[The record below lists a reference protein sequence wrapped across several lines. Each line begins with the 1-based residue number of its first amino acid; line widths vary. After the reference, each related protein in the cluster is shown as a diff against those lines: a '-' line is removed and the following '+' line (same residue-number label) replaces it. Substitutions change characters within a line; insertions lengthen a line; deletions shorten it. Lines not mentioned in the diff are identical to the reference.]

1 MTKKLISLNAYQD
14 FVNDTTS
21 LASSNPDEFVS
32 RIKEIER
39 KVPEDNVMG
48 AGVDLNRLLT
58 AAIGL
63 TAEGGE
69 FAEVVKKIAFQG
81 KHYNEQSRIHMI
93 KEMGDVMWY
102 IAQGCIALGT
112 TIEEVLETNV
122 EKLTARYPEGVFRVF
137 HSENRKEGDI

>member
-14 FVNDTTS
+14 FVGDTTS
-21 LASSNPDEFVS
+21 LASSNPEEFVN
-32 RIKEIER
+32 RIKEVER
-39 KVPEDNVMG
+39 KNPEDNVNA

-81 KHYNEQSRIHMI
+81 KPYNEQSRIHMI
-93 KEMGDVMWY
+93 KELGDVMWY

-112 TIEEVLETNV
+112 DIEEVLETNV
-122 EKLTARYPEGVFRVF
+122 EKLAARYPEGVFRVF

>member
-1 MTKKLISLNAYQD
+1 MTKKLISLDAYQE
-14 FVNDTTS
+14 FVGDTTS
-21 LASSNPDEFVS
+21 LASSNPEEFVA
-32 RIKEIER
+32 RVNELER
-39 KVPEDNVMG
+39 KMPEDNVN
-48 AGVDLNRLLT
+48 AVGVDLNRLLT

-81 KHYNEQSRIHMI
+81 KPYNEQSRIHMI

-112 TIEEVLETNV
+112 SIEEVLETNV